1 MKLILVILQVSL
13 YMTDYT
19 FENNISD
26 KEFAK
31 RLTKCLILFSD
42 ILPIYEKEQQ
52 AAFRLIFDKDMTE
65 IIPEFLHDLAMQC
78 SKTREASTPYLI
90 FLKQS
95 LDHTLGF
102 TDEMPEVDYPQEEI
116 EKLVNQR
123 IAGLN
128 LDDTQPYIDD
138 EHD

>member
-1 MKLILVILQVSL
+1 
-13 YMTDYT
+13 MTDYN

-65 IIPEFLHDLAMQC
+65 IIPKFLYDLSIQC

-95 LDHTLGF
+95 LDHALGF
-102 TDEMPEVDYPQEEI
+102 TDTMPDVDYPQDEI
-116 EKLVNQR
+116 EKLVNKR

-128 LDDTQPYIDD
+128 LDDTHPYVIED
-138 EHD
+138 EQS

>member
-1 MKLILVILQVSL
+1 LTN
-13 YMTDYT
+13 YE

-52 AAFRLIFDKDMTE
+52 AAFRLIFGKDMTE
-65 IIPEFLHDLAMQC
+65 IIPKFLYDLSIQC
-78 SKTREASTPYLI
+78 SKTRETSTPYLI

-95 LDHTLGF
+95 LDHTLEF
-102 TDEMPEVDYPQEEI
+102 TDKMPEVDYPQDEI
-116 EKLVNQR
+116 EKLVNKR
-123 IAGLN
+123 IAGLS
-128 LDDTQPYIDD
+128 LDDVQPHVVTT
-138 EHD
+138 EEK

>member
-1 MKLILVILQVSL
+1 
-13 YMTDYT
+13 MTNYE

-26 KEFAK
+26 KEFAN

-42 ILPIYEKEQQ
+42 ILPIYNKEQQ
-52 AAFRLIFDKDMTE
+52 AAFRLIFGKDMAE
-65 IIPEFLHDLAMQC
+65 IIPEFLHDLAIQC
-78 SKTREASTPYLI
+78 SKTREESTPYLI

-102 TDEMPEVDYPQEEI
+102 TDEMPQVDYPQDEI
-116 EKLVNQR
+116 EKRVNQR

-128 LDDTQPYIDD
+128 LDDTKPYIDD
-138 EHD
+138 EP

>member
-1 MKLILVILQVSL
+1 LTN
-13 YMTDYT
+13 YE

-26 KEFAK
+26 KEFAE

-42 ILPIYEKEQQ
+42 ILPIYDKEQQ
-52 AAFRLIFDKDMTE
+52 VAFRLIFGKDMAE
-65 IIPEFLHDLAMQC
+65 VIPKFLYDLSIQC

-102 TDEMPEVDYPQEEI
+102 TDKMPEVDHPQDEI
-116 EKLVNQR
+116 EKLVEKR
-123 IAGLN
+123 IAGLR
-128 LDDTQPYIDD
+128 LDDTQP
-138 EHD
+138 

>member
-1 MKLILVILQVSL
+1 MSQLTN
-13 YMTDYT
+13 YE

-52 AAFRLIFDKDMTE
+52 AAFRLIFGKDMSE
-65 IIPEFLHDLAMQC
+65 IIPKFLYDLSIQC
-78 SKTREASTPYLI
+78 SKTRETSTPYLI

-102 TDEMPEVDYPQEEI
+102 TDEMPQVDYPQDEI
-116 EKLVNQR
+116 EKLVNKR
-123 IAGLN
+123 IAGLK
-128 LDDTQPYIDD
+128 LDDTQPYVV
-138 EHD
+138 EK

>member
-1 MKLILVILQVSL
+1 
-13 YMTDYT
+13 MTDYT

-52 AAFRLIFDKDMTE
+52 AAFRLIFGKDMTE
-65 IIPEFLHDLAMQC
+65 IIPEFLHDLAIQC
-78 SKTREASTPYLI
+78 SKTREESTPYLI

-102 TDEMPEVDYPQEEI
+102 TDEIPQVDYPQDKI

-128 LDDTQPYIDD
+128 LDDTISYIVEDD
-138 EHD
+138 EP